1 MASNNSDTKEVT
13 KLDIRV
19 FTQPQYL
26 EMHSDPARK
35 QYRFAYRIRIENH
48 SEETVRLLRRYWKIS
63 NANGKVD
70 EVEGAGVVG
79 ETPTLRPGAHYD
91 YTSGSNFE
99 TPIGFMEGYYTFEV
113 IHEHGAFPDTFKV
126 TIPSFRLAKPGALH

>member
-48 SEETVRLLRRYWKIS
+48 SEETVRLLRRYWKIT

-79 ETPTLRPGAHYD
+79 ETPTLRPGRIM
-91 YTSGSNFE
+91 T
-99 TPIGFMEGYYTFEV
+99 TPAAQISKPPSALWKATTPSKSFTNMARFQTRLKSLSQ
-113 IHEHGAFPDTFKV
+113 AF
-126 TIPSFRLAKPGALH
+126 G